1 MKTFNITK
9 LLDVDNLQDK
19 LDEQMHGMPWEE
31 ELRIRQ
37 TLTACLKLMVDI
49 QELEPLEKEKFFR
62 YFDYVFKHL
71 YKCGFL
77 QRKSIKLGKDKE
89 TLLISLM
96 V

>member
-37 TLTACLKLMVDI
+37 TLTACLKLIVDI

-71 YKCGFL
+71 YKCGFF

-89 TLLISLM
+89 LFLISLM